1 MKKSINTFATII
13 AVIIYFGI
21 VTPLCFGGMWLCGRG
36 LVNVMTALCN
46 TDSLSVGQSFAVLII
61 LLPIVSLWF
70 YMVARTYFKVI
81 TKINKPFITPNV
93 KVFNNF

>member
-46 TDSLSVGQSFAVLII
+46 TDSLSVG
-61 LLPIVSLWF
+61 
-70 YMVARTYFKVI
+70 
-81 TKINKPFITPNV
+81 
-93 KVFNNF
+93 